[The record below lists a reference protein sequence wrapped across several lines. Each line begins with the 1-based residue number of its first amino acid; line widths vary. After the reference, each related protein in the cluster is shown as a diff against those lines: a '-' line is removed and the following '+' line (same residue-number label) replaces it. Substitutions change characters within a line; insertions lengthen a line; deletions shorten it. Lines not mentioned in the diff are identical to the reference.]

1 MTVTYGLYKHRQ
13 RIAFTHKHENREGR
27 EGLITPM
34 KEARK
39 PGYIR
44 KGLYYSSSVAELK
57 VEPPS
62 SSSVFSFIAFTMHYL
77 DPERMDLIY

>member
-44 KGLYYSSSVAELK
+44 KGLYYSSSVVELK
-57 VEPPS
+57 VEPFGAAN
-62 SSSVFSFIAFTMHYL
+62 VFGFIAL
-77 DPERMDLIY
+77 QDEI

>member
-1 MTVTYGLYKHRQ
+1 MTVTYGLYKHE
-13 RIAFTHKHENREGR
+13 KREGR
-27 EGLITPM
+27 EGLITQM

-57 VEPPS
+57 VEPPLVPILPS
-62 SSSVFSFIAFTMHYL
+62 AL
-77 DPERMDLIY
+77 